1 MSIEAINSVS
11 VSGATGATGAT
22 APPRPVAAAQVSFAE
37 LLSQKMEQAAQAQ
50 RDVSQAVDALAEPR
64 NQDLAA
70 VLGAM
75 EKSDQAFRML
85 LAIRAKLMEAYEE
98 IKNLQV

>member
-11 VSGATGATGAT
+11 VSAATGT
-22 APPRPVAAAQVSFAE
+22 AALPRPVAAAQVNFAE

>member
-11 VSGATGATGAT
+11 VSGATGIT

>member
-1 MSIEAINSVS
+1 MSIEAIHSVS
-11 VSGATGATGAT
+11 VSSVTGAA
-22 APPRPVAAAQVSFAE
+22 APPRPPAAAQVSFAE